1 LTAGE
6 IDVMC
11 VPRAR
16 APWQSSQSDCIRD
29 RPCSRSCN
37 EGVREVRA
45 DSPVYFKQ
53 LAAMLVECGPTLG
66 IDMATEENVLATFE
80 QFNVEG
86 RDYVTLNDACNGLAQ
101 WLASA
106 WDRLEEGDAQI
117 LVAVGATLWRE
128 GYSQR

>member
-1 LTAGE
+1 MAVTTL
-6 IDVMC
+6 
-11 VPRAR
+11 
-16 APWQSSQSDCIRD
+16 DCRD
-29 RPCSRSCN
+29 RPVQQSLY
-37 EGVREVRA
+37 EGVREVRV
-45 DSPVYFKQ
+45 DSLAYFKQ
-53 LAAMLVECGPTLG
+53 LAAMLVEWGHTLG

-101 WLASA
+101 WLALA
-106 WDRLEEGDAQI
+106 WDRLEEGDAQV